1 LTPGSVEWNAMGH
14 CRTRFAVKPR
24 KGDAILFYH
33 QDSAGNMDSTAL
45 HGACPVLRGEKWGA
59 NLWIWNGPVY
69 QPGGLPKVDGTEEGP
84 NTITFEN
91 RGKLP
96 TQIVA
101 LNNFQVPVPIANI
114 QPGESF
120 TKKTNPGT
128 RFESY
133 TLYKD
138 GRLSKVETG
147 VKLTYRIC
155 FNTLYGAYARC
166 FVAVHFTSCSL
177 SMQVYRASTNAKVR
191 TEHFKVPKATVKHKS
206 RIEL

>member
-1 LTPGSVEWNAMGH
+1 
-14 CRTRFAVKPR
+14 
-24 KGDAILFYH
+24 
-33 QDSAGNMDSTAL
+33 
-45 HGACPVLRGEKWGA
+45 
-59 NLWIWNGPVY
+59 VY

-96 TQIVA
+96 AQIVV
-101 LNNFQVPVPIANI
+101 LNNFQVPVPIADI

-138 GRLSKVETG
+138 GRLSKAETG
-147 VKLTYRIC
+147 VNKAHVLTLFQI
-155 FNTLYGAYARC
+155 TLYGAYARC
-166 FVAVHFTSCSL
+166 FCDYKSYFMFSIHAGI
-177 SMQVYRASTNAKVR
+177 QG
-191 TEHFKVPKATVKHKS
+191 KH
-206 RIEL
+206 